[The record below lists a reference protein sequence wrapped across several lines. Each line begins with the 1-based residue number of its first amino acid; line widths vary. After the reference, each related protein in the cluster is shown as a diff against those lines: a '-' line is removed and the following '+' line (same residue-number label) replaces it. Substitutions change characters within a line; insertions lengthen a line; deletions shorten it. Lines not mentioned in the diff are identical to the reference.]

1 MRAQIPRPGVATPPP
16 PAAVASPA
24 VRLPQTVRPG
34 APPPGEAFIEAISKQ
49 VQGGVYNLRGKAR
62 IETREALI
70 TADEIDYDEESGDAQ
85 ARGNVYFRHFL
96 ENEELWADRVDYNL
110 GEQTGKFFH
119 VQGRAP
125 GKIDPRPGLLHTSN
139 PFTFQGEWAERVGM
153 RYFLYNGQVTN
164 CKVPRP
170 NWFLKGPKFDIIPGD
185 RAIAYK
191 AWFKFRRVPIF
202 YAPAFYKALN
212 KEPRKS
218 GFLTPNIGNSS
229 RRGKMIAASYYW
241 AINRSY
247 DALYRV
253 QLFTQRGFK
262 HVVDFRGKPNHKSD
276 FDVYFEGVNDRGL
289 KLDNG
294 ERRKEG
300 GFLMTANMQAGLGR
314 GFYAKGQFNYL
325 SSFQFRQAFTE
336 TFNEAIFSEVQS
348 IGYITKH
355 WSSFGLNLVANRKE
369 NFQNRFIPGR
379 EDEET
384 GEFIWPRYEDDVISI
399 RRLPMV
405 EFHSRDREISSKVL
419 PVWVSFESSAAGV
432 RRNQNLFQSRAFV
445 ERFDA
450 EPRIMTAFRWKDF
463 HILPSYS
470 IRETYVGSSFDSANF
485 AVRGENVVRST
496 RELGVELV
504 APSLA
509 RIFNAPAKLGSKLK
523 HVIEPRAN
531 FRWVSGVNDFSRLI
545 RFDETELLSN
555 TKEAEVSLTNRIFLK
570 RKDGVVYE
578 ALSWRVAHRR
588 YFDPTFGGALTDG
601 TRNVLLSSTQL
612 TGYTFLLGPRSYSPV
627 ISVLRASPVPSAGVE
642 WRTDYDP
649 ALRKFLN
656 SSVTADARV
665 SNYLF
670 SIGHAYVTNTGT
682 CEFTQ
687 VRPKCLSPAYNQF
700 RGLVGIGNDQKRGWN
715 AAFSAYYDFD
725 KAVMQYATTQVTY
738 NLDCCGFSV
747 QYRRFSFGIRNEN
760 QFRAAFVIA
769 NIGSFG
775 TLKRQERIF

>member
-1 MRAQIPRPGVATPPP
+1 MPRPGVVPP
-16 PAAVASPA
+16 PAVAAPKP
-24 VRLPQTVRPG
+24 LPLPGVAGVRPG
-34 APPPGEAFIEAISKQ
+34 APPADEAFIEAIDKQ
-49 VQGGVYNLRGKAR
+49 VRNGVYNLRGLAR

-70 TADEIDYDEESGDAQ
+70 TADEIDYDEETGDAQ
-85 ARGNVYFRHFL
+85 ARGNVYFKHFL

-110 GEQTGKFFH
+110 GEETGKFFN
-119 VQGRAP
+119 VQGRAQ
-125 GKIDPRPGLLHTSN
+125 GKIEPRPGLLYTSN
-139 PFTFQGEWAERVGM
+139 PFTFQGEWAERVGQ
-153 RYFLYNGQVTN
+153 RYYLYKGQVTN
-164 CKVPRP
+164 CRVPRP
-170 NWFLKGPKFDIIPGD
+170 NWVLTGPKFDIIPGD

-191 AWFKFRRVPIF
+191 SWFKFRKVPIF
-202 YAPAFYKALN
+202 YAPVFFKALS
-212 KEPRKS
+212 KQPRKS

-247 DALYRV
+247 DALYRA

-262 HVVDFRGKPNHKSD
+262 HTVDFRGKPNHRSD
-276 FDVYFEGVNDRGL
+276 FDIYFEGVNDRGL

-300 GFLMTANMQAGLGR
+300 GFLLTANVQADLGR

-348 IGYITKH
+348 IGWITKH
-355 WSSFGLNLVANRKE
+355 WSSFGLNFVMSRKE

-379 EDEET
+379 LDEET
-384 GEFIWPRYEDDVISI
+384 EEYIFPRYEDDIISI
-399 RRLPMV
+399 RRLPLV
-405 EFHSRDREISSKVL
+405 EFHSRDREISRKVL
-419 PVWVSFESSAAGV
+419 PVWVSFESSAGTV

-450 EPRIMTAFRWKDF
+450 EPRIMTALRWKDF

-470 IRETYVGSSFDSANF
+470 IRETYVGSSFDSTSF
-485 AVRGENVVRST
+485 AVRGENVLRST
-496 RELGVELV
+496 RELGVDII

-509 RIFNAPAKLGSKLK
+509 KIYNAPSRLGTKLK
-523 HVIEPRAN
+523 HVIEPRAS

-555 TKEAEVSLTNRIFLK
+555 TKEAEVSLSNRFFLK
-570 RKDGVVYE
+570 RKDGLVYE
-578 ALSWRVAHRR
+578 ALSWRLIHRR
-588 YFDPTFGGALTDG
+588 YFDPDFGGAVVDG

-612 TGYTFLLGPRSYSPV
+612 TGYTFLLGPRSYSPI
-627 ISVLRASPVPSAGVE
+627 ISVLRASPIPSAGVE

-649 ALRKFLN
+649 VFKRFIN
-656 SSVTADARV
+656 SSITADARV
-665 SNYLF
+665 SNYLLSF
-670 SIGHAYVTNTGT
+670 GHAYVANTGS

-700 RGLVGIGNDQKRGWN
+700 RGLFGIGNDQKRGWN

-725 KAVMQYATTQVTY
+725 KAIMQYATTQVTY
-738 NLDCCGFSV
+738 NLDCCGFSL

-775 TLKRQERIF
+775 TLKRQEQIF